1 MRTRMDVIADL
12 GVRALKTR
20 KTTGRLNHRI
30 EVEAQSE
37 IPAAIRTSARRLTTC
52 QRGQRGLR
60 G

>member
-1 MRTRMDVIADL
+1 MDVIADL